1 MQINLKLKLLELN
14 LLSEIFNSAGA
25 THVLSVD
32 SMRATTTKYFVMLIN
47 AVMLVVGGLLVS
59 LGLYGM
65 NVGSQVSHLVR
76 TMAPTYTMLL
86 GIVLILVSLW
96 GVYAASNEDPLLLQI
111 VRDSGGDEE

>member
-1 MQINLKLKLLELN
+1 
-14 LLSEIFNSAGA
+14 
-25 THVLSVD
+25 
-32 SMRATTTKYFVMLIN
+32 MLIN

-96 GVYAASNEDPLLLQI
+96 GVYAASNEDPLLLQV